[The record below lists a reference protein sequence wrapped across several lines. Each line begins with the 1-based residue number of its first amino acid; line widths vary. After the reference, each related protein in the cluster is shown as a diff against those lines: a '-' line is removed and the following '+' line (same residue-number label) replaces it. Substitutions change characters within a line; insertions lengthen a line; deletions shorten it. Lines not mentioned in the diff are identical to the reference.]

1 MKKNIFFL
9 FIISFFILSCSNTKN
24 SNYSSKKSNNEGI
37 SSSIIKTKNYKD
49 YSEYIINLN
58 DMYNQKDNIYG
69 VYFYSEYC
77 PACASLKELLFK
89 FLDSENKCIDN
100 LYLVDIGTTNE
111 EDFNKLQSSNG
122 LFEEEIRGNNIGAT
136 SIETTYFRTSP
147 CIYFISKTD
156 SINSIFEHYI
166 NYQDVYDFLN
176 TNNLQNEK

>member
-49 YSEYIINLN
+49 
-58 DMYNQKDNIYG
+58 
-69 VYFYSEYC
+69 YSEYC